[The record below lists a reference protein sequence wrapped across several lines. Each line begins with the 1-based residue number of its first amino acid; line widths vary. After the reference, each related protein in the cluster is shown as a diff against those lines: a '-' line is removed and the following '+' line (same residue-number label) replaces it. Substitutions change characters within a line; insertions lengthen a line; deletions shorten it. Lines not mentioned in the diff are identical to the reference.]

1 MKGLVGIRGDS
12 RQRAYVYRDD
22 GWVRR
27 WRTGRRTGCRVRG
40 GGESEGRIGWSRRVN
55 LSRPLATLS
64 RRAIL
69 RITSAASG
77 QEMKIAPTLFNLDK
91 SICYTTNGVALPLSL
106 SSFRARWYILKEAT
120 LCLFSQGIRAKRRT
134 ARTGS
139 FNLPLTCPHS
149 ERARNFLKCV
159 TNCSR
164 ILYISNWNFLI
175 NSLMYIRHECSCKI
189 VCCAYHSLIIIS
201 YLILFPR
208 SIIFECS

>member
-1 MKGLVGIRGDS
+1 MGMKGLVGIRGDS

-106 SSFRARWYILKEAT
+106 SLLFARDGISLKRPHYV
-120 LCLFSQGIRAKRRT
+120 FSHKEFARRD
-134 ARTGS
+134 AQR
-139 FNLPLTCPHS
+139 
-149 ERARNFLKCV
+149 ERG
-159 TNCSR
+159 
-164 ILYISNWNFLI
+164 
-175 NSLMYIRHECSCKI
+175 
-189 VCCAYHSLIIIS
+189 
-201 YLILFPR
+201 R
-208 SIIFECS
+208 SIYRSLVRTLNARVIF